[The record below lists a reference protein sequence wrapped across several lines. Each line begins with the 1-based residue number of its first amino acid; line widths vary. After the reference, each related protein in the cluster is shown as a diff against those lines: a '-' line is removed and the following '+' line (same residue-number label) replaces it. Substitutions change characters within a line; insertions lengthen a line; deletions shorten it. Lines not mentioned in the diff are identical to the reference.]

1 MRQRLVHVF
10 THDSIGLGED
20 GPTHQPVEHA
30 ASLRLIPNLDVW
42 RPCDAVETMAGW
54 RAGLERTDGPTA
66 HLLTRQNVPHQAR
79 TGEQIAAIRR
89 GGYVLA
95 DTPTERLDAV
105 VIATG
110 SEVGLAMDARSR
122 LAAEGIG
129 VRVVSVPS
137 TSVFDRQDVAWRQ
150 SVLPSGVGRIAVE
163 AGATDG
169 WYKYVGLDGA
179 VVGIDRFGES
189 APAADL
195 FRHFGIT
202 PEAVVTAVKRVLAA
216 RA

>member
-1 MRQRLVHVF
+1 
-10 THDSIGLGED
+10 
-20 GPTHQPVEHA
+20 
-30 ASLRLIPNLDVW
+30 
-42 RPCDAVETMAGW
+42 
-54 RAGLERTDGPTA
+54 
-66 HLLTRQNVPHQAR
+66 
-79 TGEQIAAIRR
+79 
-89 GGYVLA
+89 
-95 DTPTERLDAV
+95 
-105 VIATG
+105 
-110 SEVGLAMDARSR
+110 
-122 LAAEGIG
+122 
-129 VRVVSVPS
+129 
-137 TSVFDRQDVAWRQ
+137 VFDRQDVAWRQ